1 MSEKDFYTW
10 VFGLLFIVFVATCS
24 STAGIKVMKEE
35 AVANGAGQY
44 NARTGEFEW
53 IER

>member
-10 VFGLLFIVFVATCS
+10 IFVLLIIMFVATCS
-24 STAGIKVMKEE
+24 STASTKVMREE

-44 NARTGEFEW
+44 NAQTGEFEW
-53 IER
+53 IKR